1 MKPRAIIFDLD
12 GTLINSLGDIAD
24 TMNHILAINNLPVH
38 EEDQYRYFIGDGIQN
53 LIIRALPEDYRSDKF
68 VSEMHRSFEIEYRK
82 RCLIKTRPYPG
93 ITNMLKALSIKGIK
107 MAVLSNKSDEF
118 TRYMVSELFPDNYF
132 SAVMGSRND
141 TPRKPDPAGALMLAK
156 QCGIEPVCCLFIGD
170 SNIDMR
176 TGTNA
181 GMLPVGVLWGFR
193 TEQELRDGGAESIV
207 AHPGEILSFFPESL
221 SDNT

>member
-1 MKPRAIIFDLD
+1 MKPCAVIFDLD

-38 EEDQYRYFIGDGIQN
+38 EEDQYRYFIGDGLQN
-53 LIIRALPEDYRSDKF
+53 LIIRSLPEDYRSDKF
-68 VSEMHRSFEIEYRK
+68 VSEMHRAYGVEYRK
-82 RCLIKTRPYPG
+82 RCLFKTRPYPG
-93 ITNMLKALSIKGIK
+93 IVTMLETLSMKGIK

-118 TRYMVSELFPDNYF
+118 TRYMVSELFPDNFF

-156 QCGIEPVCCLFIGD
+156 QCEIEPACCLFIGD

-193 TEQELRDGGAESIV
+193 TEQELRDGGAGSIV
-207 AHPGEILSFFPESL
+207 THPGEIMSFFP
-221 SDNT
+221 